1 MMGPLPGLTVTPRA
15 KRARRATRC
24 ALMAAALLLF
34 GPGAAFAAGQAERL
48 YCEERRLGYWFY
60 CTRPQQDERP
70 EAPQPTPAA
79 PSYQARLAVITEQLR
94 ELKARAILEPTPE
107 NVEAYIAFQREQL
120 DRAGLFTDVWQRLLW
135 QQPALDYTLKRP
147 VSTLGKQAWLDARRS
162 AREAVMARLPERYG
176 IFYFYASTCPSCR
189 LMTPVLKYISQTYG
203 LHIQAVSVDGGANPD
218 FPDAV
223 MDRGQGARM
232 GLTSKTVP
240 ALVLFDTATKQPIP
254 IGHGLLSADEIMERV
269 FILTETKPGEDY

>member
-1 MMGPLPGLTVTPRA
+1 MMGALPGLTVTPRPE
-15 KRARRATRC
+15 RAGRATRC
-24 ALMAAALLLF
+24 ALMAAAVLLL
-34 GPGAAFAAGQAERL
+34 GPGAAIAAGQAERL

-60 CTRPQQDERP
+60 CTRPEQDGQP

-189 LMTPVLKYISQTYG
+189 LMTPVLKSISQTYG